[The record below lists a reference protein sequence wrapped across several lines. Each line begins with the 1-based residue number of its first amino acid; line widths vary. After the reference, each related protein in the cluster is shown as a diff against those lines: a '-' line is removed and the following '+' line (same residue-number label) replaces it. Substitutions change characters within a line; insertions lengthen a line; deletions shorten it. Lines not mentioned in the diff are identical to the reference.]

1 MGEENKACDCKPDLT
16 NWLKVFTA
24 NYEGTSK
31 EAQSLQP
38 FLKETYKGNVYI
50 PWAVIEKL
58 TYMCDPAAKF
68 TTILNDNGGLVHS
81 DIIENYSYN
90 MQKGEVISETKT
102 YMMSHT
108 IKMAL
113 EFLGKVMVDEYPIQ
127 DTAYNAP
134 KVLDQNLVN
143 KAIQRCKARLASRCT
158 GLGLKLYEGHDL
170 QFDEPLK
177 TEPPTLTIDDKPTIK
192 EPAAEV
198 KTKAK
203 AKPVKVE
210 EEPKIELVH
219 ATESVGNN
227 TIKAEEDLPEALQSK
242 DVSNVEWS
250 GEVQEFIDFIRE
262 TDKAIITRALEQ
274 LNVALIK
281 KYHWALSTADTDE
294 ELADKISKF
303 SNIAK
308 VKQSLVNMI
317 KV

>member
-1 MGEENKACDCKPDLT
+1 MGEEKKVCDCKPDLT

-177 TEPPTLTIDDKPTIK
+177 TEPPKLTIDDKPTIK
-192 EPAAEV
+192 EPAAEP
-198 KTKAK
+198 KAKAK

-210 EEPKIELVH
+210 PTL
-219 ATESVGNN
+219 N
-227 TIKAEEDLPEALQSK
+227 TIETEEDLPEALQEVKPVEDVQS
-242 DVSNVEWS
+242 VSNVEWS